1 MNELLLSP
9 FRPTTLFAPTRELAA
24 VSLRCRF
31 PALLTDASGT
41 HQPGCRMDCAVGL
54 FRHGAPLLCEIAI
67 CQAASSVFLAPTASF
82 PPIGQMLLVFG
93 GGLLP
98 SAGSDAPGAEQLG
111 F

>member
-1 MNELLLSP
+1 
-9 FRPTTLFAPTRELAA
+9 
-24 VSLRCRF
+24 
-31 PALLTDASGT
+31 
-41 HQPGCRMDCAVGL
+41 MDCAVGL

-98 SAGSDAPGAEQLG
+98 AAGTDAPGAEQFGFQVLRAMRIESLSGQNNTIVPLLQELG
-111 F
+111 VGSGEWGSAP